1 MYASF
6 VNVQELSEA
15 IIDLHIINSQE
26 EVASSNNRTPARVG
40 GKVIGAVPSLAK
52 VEDSAFYQGEC

>member
-40 GKVIGAVPSLAK
+40 GKVIGAVPSLAT
-52 VEDSAFYQGEC
+52 SGR